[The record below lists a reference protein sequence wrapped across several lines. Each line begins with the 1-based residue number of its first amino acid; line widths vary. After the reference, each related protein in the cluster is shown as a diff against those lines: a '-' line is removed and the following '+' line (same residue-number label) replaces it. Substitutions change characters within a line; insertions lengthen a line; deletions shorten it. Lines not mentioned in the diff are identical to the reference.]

1 MKHFSP
7 KANQNKIQAPLLVKQ
22 AILQKFA
29 TFYIIT
35 YSQIK
40 TAFIYTQIRT
50 VIHP

>member
-7 KANQNKIQAPLLVKQ
+7 KANQNKIQALLLVKQ
-22 AILQKFA
+22 AVFQKFA

-40 TAFIYTQIRT
+40 RAFIYTQIRT
-50 VIHP
+50 VTCQ